1 MQISQTHI
9 LCGNKCLHWEN
20 LPFWEII
27 YGINRLFYKIRI
39 APCLPLCSITFS
51 FNSAAQQSW
60 VFMRFFCFMRLKMF
74 SIGLDTNSIGTE
86 PPYHLIWNLKWFL
99 TSLFQRNTFLPKL
112 PFLLKTILNLNSS
125 DPPKVFQFISFH
137 LNLVLSQRRW

>member
-1 MQISQTHI
+1 MFTLRKFAI
-9 LCGNKCLHWEN
+9 LRKNWWHQQA
-20 LPFWEII
+20 
-27 YGINRLFYKIRI
+27 FYKIRI
-39 APCLPLCSITFS
+39 APCLPLCSITFY

-60 VFMRFFCFMRLKMF
+60 VFFMRFFCFMRLKMF

-86 PPYHLIWNLKWFL
+86 APPYHLIWNLKWFL

-125 DPPKVFQFISFH
+125 VPPQVFQFISFH